1 VYYASGVTSQKT
13 NSATMVNIE
22 GLVLTLPPADVYQ
35 VAALVMLCIPMS
47 YAQGNNYPGANF
59 CVSANGVEY
68 GIGGYT
74 YDEASPASTGR
85 KLITIVVQIP
95 LGPQP
100 TIVYGQWSGV
110 RGSTVIID
118 SFNSMTAISCGGQQ
132 P

>member
-1 VYYASGVTSQKT
+1 MTTRRALLR
-13 NSATMVNIE
+13 AT
-22 GLVLTLPPADVYQ
+22 GLAVAGPA
-35 VAALVMLCIPMS
+35 IGR
-47 YAQGNNYPGANF
+47 AQ
-59 CVSANGVEY
+59 
-68 GIGGYT
+68 
-74 YDEASPASTGR
+74 PAWPA
-85 KLITIVVQIP
+85 KPITIVVQIP